1 MYSKSKECSKIL
13 FLLKTVFMQVHFK
26 GFLEVKTKYMA
37 KIRKNCRGWLL
48 SVFFCERNLLVN
60 YVISFQERFPKCKD
74 LRFTNKNV
82 QN

>member
-1 MYSKSKECSKIL
+1 MFKNRQKFPRLDMYSKSKECSKIL

-48 SVFFCERNLLVN
+48 SVFFVKET
-60 YVISFQERFPKCKD
+60 F
-74 LRFTNKNV
+74 
-82 QN
+82 